1 MKVEKYKKEVIPH
14 KTMIES
20 SLFVLVFVLPFVFV
34 TLSPPSYN
42 IYYQIAVVL
51 CYFLYFIFK
60 PTYLKEIVKS
70 GEVLIVFAYAVGVAV
85 KTVVYGHLNMHA
97 MLMPLIALYGYHYID
112 NNRINL
118 NVFDILLPSLY
129 IYFYYTYYI
138 HLPSLFYRVGF
149 DDGDWFG
156 TSSSNAIPIV
166 LINILYI
173 YEVLSY
179 LQKESIHRRNRL
191 FIFSTI
197 NLVLILIQ
205 QSRVGIVMAALFFVW
220 NLFNWS
226 YYSKKKIAKIVP
238 VLLLFFVIYVFY
250 QYGSII
256 IDVSDSVGDVSSE
269 AYKED
274 VRSQALNSFYDNM
287 GVKEFLFGYPNE
299 TEYADNIKYTFNLF
313 ADHWNKYTIIGLV
326 VLLFVLVKRI
336 FAYKKY
342 YFPLYYLLPFLLYG
356 YVEPR
361 YLPEYWDFF
370 IYLMLFKK
378 LNIDVIKKDSKS
390 VVLN

>member
-1 MKVEKYKKEVIPH
+1 MKVKKYKTEIVPQ

-34 TLSPPSYN
+34 TLSPPIYN
-42 IYYQIAVVL
+42 IFYQIAVVV
-51 CYFLYFIFK
+51 CYFLYFIYK
-60 PTYLKEIVKS
+60 STYLKEIVKS
-70 GEVLIVFAYAVGVAV
+70 GEVIIVFAYVVGVAV
-85 KTVVYGHLNMHA
+85 KTVVYGHLNLHA

-118 NVFDILLPSLY
+118 NVFDILIPSLY
-129 IYFYYTYYI
+129 LFFYYTYYLQ
-138 HLPSLFYRVGF
+138 LPSLFYRVGGDF

-191 FIFSTI
+191 FLFSTI

-205 QSRVGIVMAALFFVW
+205 QSRVGIVMAALFFLW

-226 YYSKKKIAKIVP
+226 YYSKNKFAKIAP
-238 VLLLFFVIYVFY
+238 VLFFIFVLYIFN
-250 QYGSII
+250 QYASII
-256 IDVSDSVGDVSSE
+256 FDVSESVGDVSSE

-274 VRSQALNSFYDNM
+274 VRSQALNSFYENM
-287 GVKEFLFGYPNE
+287 GMKEFLFGYPNE
-299 TEYADNIKYTFNLF
+299 TEYAYNIKYTYNLF
-313 ADHWNKYTIIGLV
+313 ADHWDKYTIIGL
-326 VLLFVLVKRI
+326 FVLSFIFVKRI
-336 FAYKKY
+336 IAYKKY
-342 YFPLYYLLPFLLYG
+342 YFPLYYLFPFLLYG

-378 LNIDVIKKDSKS
+378 LNIDVIKKVS
-390 VVLN
+390 